1 MQLGMLMIFVS
12 DLVEAKR
19 FYCDVLGFGVKA
31 ENETRL
37 EFVHEPCAFVAF
49 KCEKDATVEEYSQVA
64 RSVFVFEVPSIDEAF
79 SALKNKGVTFL
90 HDEPAENDLG
100 RYAAFRDPF
109 GNVHE
114 IYERKTARS
123 CQGLSAQPPQVDKGP
138 PPNGS

>member
-49 KCEKDATVEEYSQVA
+49 KCEKDATVENYAQEA
-64 RSVFVFEVPSIDEAF
+64 RSVFVFEVQSIDEAF
-79 SALKNKGVTFL
+79 GALKKKGVRFL
-90 HDEPAENDLG
+90 HEEPTQNDLG

-114 IYERKTARS
+114 IYEPKNS
-123 CQGLSAQPPQVDKGP
+123 
-138 PPNGS
+138 